1 MRSCINGSWYGR
13 RSGCHQ
19 HYPYHSSFHSGIYQ
33 YGSYGISW
41 KYPGRDSRKK
51 AGIIKP
57 DSHMVTVKQ
66 QPEAETVIRRVCE
79 EQNVPYEV
87 ADRDCAKV
95 LEASITGQTFLYKD
109 EVHDIPGRSLPERK
123 CGGSASCTGNSE

>member
-1 MRSCINGSWYGR
+1 
-13 RSGCHQ
+13 
-19 HYPYHSSFHSGIYQ
+19 
-33 YGSYGISW
+33 
-41 KYPGRDSRKK
+41 
-51 AGIIKP
+51 
-57 DSHMVTVKQ
+57 MVTVKQ

-109 EVHDIPGRSLPERK
+109 EKYTISWQEPTRKKMRWQRFVHWK
-123 CGGSASCTGNSE
+123 F

>member
-1 MRSCINGSWYGR
+1 
-13 RSGCHQ
+13 
-19 HYPYHSSFHSGIYQ
+19 
-33 YGSYGISW
+33 
-41 KYPGRDSRKK
+41 
-51 AGIIKP
+51 
-57 DSHMVTVKQ
+57 MVTVKQ

-109 EVHDIPGRSLPERK
+109 EKYTISLAGAYPERK
-123 CGGSASCTGNSE
+123 CGGSASGTGDPE